1 VYKKFA
7 VMVFLATGA
16 LALQATAAMA
26 GWRSYGNTNPITSTG
41 GKWRCEATVP
51 ISNNVGAQVCTIR
64 FPSTVDYP
72 YGRIQGAVIVRNNN
86 NYLYRTSARLTVHH
100 EDDLVRILGSGFCSS
115 SGVGAN
121 SWSVCFGSHFPS
133 AYGTRYL
140 TEGYANHSHL
150 GITWPN

>member
-1 VYKKFA
+1 MYKKFA
-7 VMVFLATGA
+7 LMLFLATGA

-41 GKWRCEATVP
+41 GKWRCESTVP

-64 FPSTVDYP
+64 FPSTDSSP

-86 NYLYRTSARLTVHH
+86 NYLYSTRAGMTVFPEH
-100 EDDLVRILGSGFCSS
+100 SGAGGIWSCPS

-121 SWSVCFGSHFPS
+121 SWSVCFGSDFS
-133 AYGTRYL
+133 AANGTRYL
-140 TEGYANHSHL
+140 TAGYANNSSL
-150 GITWPN
+150 GMTWPN

>member
-1 VYKKFA
+1 MYKKFA
-7 VMVFLATGA
+7 LMLFSATGA

-26 GWRSYGNTNPITSTG
+26 GWTPYGNTNPITSTG
-41 GKWRCEATVP
+41 GKWRCHSTVP

-64 FPSTVDYP
+64 FPSTDEYP

-86 NYLYRTSARLTVHH
+86 NYLYSTSANLTVHR
-100 EDDLVRILGSGFCSS
+100 ENDLRIFGSGFCSS

-121 SWSVCFGSHFPS
+121 SWSVCFGSRFSS

-140 TEGYANHSHL
+140 TVGYANNEDL